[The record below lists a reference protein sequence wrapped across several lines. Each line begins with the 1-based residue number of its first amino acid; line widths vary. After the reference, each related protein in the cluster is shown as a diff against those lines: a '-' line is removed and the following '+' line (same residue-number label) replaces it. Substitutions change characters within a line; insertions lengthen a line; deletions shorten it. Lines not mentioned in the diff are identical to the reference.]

1 MNYIGSKYSL
11 LPFLEEHIFQFA
23 GSSTER
29 TFFDSFAGTGMVGQ
43 HFKKLGF
50 HIIANDIQYYSY
62 CLNRAYVGINKEPQ
76 FGGIVADLPRPVGR
90 LLYDGM
96 DVVLEYLNGLEGVE
110 GFVYRNY
117 CLGATADAAYPR
129 RYFTDEN
136 GKRCDAIRL
145 QLKEWKEKGQIS
157 DDEYFYLLASLIEA
171 MDKVA
176 NTTSVYGAFL
186 KHIKQSARRP
196 LKLER
201 LKIVPSPKLH
211 QVYNCDG
218 SSLVDKF
225 PYDILYLD
233 PPYNQRQY
241 CTNYHVLETIA
252 RYDEPRLY
260 GITGLREYS
269 DQKSVFCYK
278 QEALKALEG
287 MIQRTPA
294 RYVFLSYNHE
304 GLMPKDAIIA
314 IMERYGTVA
323 LKRQEVRRFRA
334 DIDREHR
341 KYKANHVI
349 EYLFCLRKPR
359 VR

>member
-23 GSSTER
+23 GPITGR
-29 TFFDSFAGTGMVGQ
+29 TFLDSFAGTGIVGQ

-62 CLNRAYVGINKEPQ
+62 CLNRAYVGINKEPE
-76 FGGIVADLPRPVGR
+76 FAVVVEDLPRPVGL

-117 CLGATADAAYPR
+117 CPGGTADTAYPR
-129 RYFTDEN
+129 QYFTDEN
-136 GKRCDAIRL
+136 GKRGDAIRL
-145 QLKEWKEKGQIS
+145 QLEEWKEKRQIS

-171 MDKVA
+171 IDKVA
-176 NTTSVYGAFL
+176 NTASVYGAFL
-186 KHIKQSARRP
+186 KHIKPSARRP
-196 LKLER
+196 LRLER
-201 LKIVPSPKLH
+201 LEIVPDHKPH

-218 SSLVDKF
+218 SLLIDKL

-252 RYDEPRLY
+252 RYDDPQLY
-260 GITGLREYS
+260 GVTGLREYS
-269 DQKSVFCYK
+269 NQKSAFCYK
-278 QEALKALEG
+278 QEALKALED
-287 MIQRTPA
+287 MIRRTPA

-304 GLMPKDAIIA
+304 GVMPEDEIVAT
-314 IMERYGTVA
+314 MERYGTVE
-323 LKRQEVRRFRA
+323 LKKREVRRFRA

-349 EYLFCLRKPR
+349 EYLFCLRKPD
-359 VR
+359 VG